1 MDTFEQAALKLK
13 KFLFEKRPLEAKP
26 SDEAIENDKNLAM
39 SMEKGIYRIFDGVI
53 CWPKTGEVYCS
64 FYDEQRKSGVLV
76 PVIDLVFKDQAIQ
89 KRVNSFIKQYYNR

>member
-39 SMEKGIYRIFDGVI
+39 SMEKGIYRMFDGVI
-53 CWPKTGEVYCS
+53 YWPKTGEVFCS
-64 FYDEQRKSGVLV
+64 FYDEQRKSAVLV
-76 PVIDLVFKDQAIQ
+76 PAIDLVFKDQTIQ
-89 KRVNSFIKQYYNR
+89 KRVKTFIKQYYSH